1 MAMSGPAAGVSASV
15 SIARQLGTSRMLTF
29 DMGGTTTDVC
39 LIIDGQAEMADG
51 RMLGDRPLRQP
62 MLAVHSIGAGGGSIV
77 RNGPGG
83 LTVGPQSAGSEP
95 GPACYGR
102 GGTEPTITD
111 ANAVL
116 GYLNPET
123 LLGDRIGLDI
133 EAARRA
139 IAPIAQALKLS
150 LVETALG
157 IVKVAN
163 ATMARALRRVTVE
176 RGIDGRDCTLLAFG
190 GGGPMHAAG
199 LADLYGIGSIVVP
212 NASSAFSALGCLTAD
227 FSFLQQQTFRVALD
241 GIEPRDV
248 VDVDQL
254 LGIGEADLHH
264 RQEALPTGKD
274 ASFATAFRLCG
285 DGLVDAVR
293 GHEVEAG
300 REHTTLLRR
309 Q

>member
-1 MAMSGPAAGVSASV
+1 
-15 SIARQLGTSRMLTF
+15 MLTF

-102 GGTEPTITD
+102 GGTAPTITD

-123 LLGDRIGLDI
+123 RLGDRISLDI

-150 LVETALG
+150 LEETALG

-241 GIEPRDV
+241 GID
-248 VDVDQL
+248 
-254 LGIGEADLHH
+254 LGRHVM
-264 RQEALPTGKD
+264 
-274 ASFATAFRLCG
+274 ATIK
-285 DGLVDAVR
+285 
-293 GHEVEAG
+293 
-300 REHTTLLRR
+300 
-309 Q
+309 